1 MIYLLYGNENFL
13 IEQELKKIIKKTKID
28 NYNISKYNL
37 LEESILNVIDDAN
50 TISLFEDKK
59 VIIITNLNKSNI
71 EEKELKKFENLIEN
85 ISEEI
90 VLIIIEEKL
99 DERKKITK
107 QLRKKAEVIELN
119 RGKNISNTVKKMFE
133 DYKIEYST
141 IDLLISIVGDDLSVI
156 YQEVEK
162 IKTYKEDKIIT
173 KQDVI
178 ESASSNINNNMFD
191 LINHIVKKEKEKS
204 LELYK
209 KLLKQ
214 NEEPIKIII
223 TLANQFRLLY
233 QVKELYKKGNRED
246 TIAEI
251 LKVHPYRI
259 KLALERSKNYSS
271 KVLLD
276 YLLKLAEID
285 KKIKTSKIDKTLAL
299 ELFILEN

>member
-37 LEESILNVIDDAN
+37 LEENILNVIDDAN

-133 DYKIEYST
+133 DYKIDYST

-276 YLLKLAEID
+276 YLLKLAEMD

>member
-50 TISLFEDKK
+50 TISLFEDKT
-59 VIIITNLNKSNI
+59 VIIITNLIKSNI

-178 ESASSNINNNMFD
+178 DSASSNINNNMFD

-276 YLLKLAEID
+276 YLLKLAEMD